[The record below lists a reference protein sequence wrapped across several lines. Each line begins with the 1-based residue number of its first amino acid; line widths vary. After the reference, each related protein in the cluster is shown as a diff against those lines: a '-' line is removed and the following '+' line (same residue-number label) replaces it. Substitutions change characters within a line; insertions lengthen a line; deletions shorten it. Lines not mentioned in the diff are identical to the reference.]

1 MTWLAWRCQRPAL
14 LVAFGLLAV
23 TAVALVVARV
33 VIEGR
38 AAALGVGVCLT
49 DATQQCF
56 TGPAQPLY
64 AGFRETFTLLR
75 AWLVVAAPLVGVIVG
90 AGLLAREVEQRTVL
104 FVGTQAI
111 SRVGWWARTVAMALV
126 PAIVGVLAVTR
137 LAGWALEPYMALYRQ
152 ERIGTL
158 DFDISGIWP
167 VAATVLAFALAAA
180 FGAVLRSSL
189 AVVVATVGVWVVLYA
204 SLSGTRY
211 DLLPDAVESV
221 PAASSMGSFDIDGL
235 PQELVYRGPQGE
247 VVEPGIA
254 ARMCGSDG
262 VLTTCEGQE
271 VVAQVELYYQPSSH
285 FWPLQALQS
294 AIVAVLASGLL
305 VFSALRWRRV
315 IPGGAR

>member
-1 MTWLAWRCQRPAL
+1 MTWLAWRRQRPAL

-23 TAVALVVARV
+23 TGVALAVARA

-49 DATQQCF
+49 EATQQCF
-56 TGPAQPLY
+56 TGPVQPLY
-64 AGFRETFTLLR
+64 AGFRETFTMMR

-126 PAIVGVLAVTR
+126 PAVVGVLAVTL
-137 LAGWALEPYMALYRQ
+137 LAGWALEPYAVLYRQ

-204 SLSGTRY
+204 SLSETRY
-211 DLLPDAVESV
+211 DLLPDAVDVV
-221 PAASSMGSFDIDGL
+221 PAASYTGFFDIDGL
-235 PQELVYRGPQGE
+235 PQDLVYRGAGGE
-247 VVEPGIA
+247 VVDLGVV
-254 ARMCGSDG
+254 ARTCGSSGTTDLCAG
-262 VLTTCEGQE
+262 VT
-271 VVAQVELYYQPSSH
+271 QVELYYQPSSL

-294 AIVAVLASGLL
+294 AVVAVLASGLL
-305 VFSALRWRRV
+305 AFSALRWRRV
-315 IPGGAR
+315 MPGGAR